1 MPWASLAAMST
12 SEKTGRA
19 WVAAIV
25 TTVFVVLLLAGCGLL
40 REVLEDQD
48 ITSLQ
53 RPDNVLGT
61 YFYNPMAPVG
71 VPGIVGDADFSD
83 SITQMGGGLV
93 PVVVL
98 VFLFTWAAGRAARA
112 GTSFTVLLGAW
123 LGTIL
128 GTGLGG
134 AAAFQ
139 VFVWQSDF
147 PSNSPGLQQIR
158 LDSIQNGLYWGAI
171 AGLLVGLV
179 GMLAFAASRRRATD
193 EPDLYS
199 PPPQHAASGSDP
211 DDTTSYPPPPAGADP
226 ASGTPPETVIAPKPP
241 PDYSR

>member
-1 MPWASLAAMST
+1 MST

-25 TTVFVVLLLAGCGLL
+25 ATIVVVLLLAACGFL

-48 ITSLQ
+48 ISSLQ
-53 RPDNVLGT
+53 DPDSVVAV

-71 VPGIVGDADFSD
+71 VPGIVGEADFSD

-93 PVVVL
+93 PVVIL
-98 VFLFTWAAGRAARA
+98 VFLFTWLAGRAARA
-112 GTSFTVLLGAW
+112 GSSFTVLLGAW

-158 LDSIQNGLYWGAI
+158 VDSIQSGLYWGAL

-179 GMLAFAASRRRATD
+179 AMLAFAVSRRGAA
-193 EPDLYS
+193 EPELYS
-199 PPPQHAASGSDP
+199 PPRHAGPGQGP
-211 DDTTSYPPPPAGADP
+211 DDTSYPPPRDSAEPAEP
-226 ASGTPPETVIAPKPP
+226 ASDTSPQTVIAPNPP

>member
-1 MPWASLAAMST
+1 MPT

-19 WVAAIV
+19 RVAAIV
-25 TTVFVVLLLAGCGLL
+25 TTVFVVILLAACGLF

-53 RPDNVLGT
+53 RPDSIVGT

-71 VPGIVGDADFSD
+71 VPGIVGEADFTD

-93 PVVVL
+93 PVVIL
-98 VFLFTWAAGRAARA
+98 VFLFTWLAGRAARA
-112 GTSFTVLLGAW
+112 GSSFSVLLGAW

-134 AAAFQ
+134 AASFQ

-147 PSNSPGLQQIR
+147 PSNTPGLQQIR
-158 LDSIQNGLYWGAI
+158 IDSIQNGLYWGAL

-179 GMLAFAASRRRATD
+179 GMLAFAASRRRAG
-193 EPDLYS
+193 EPPDLYS
-199 PPPQHAASGSDP
+199 PPQHRAP
-211 DDTTSYPPPPAGADP
+211 DQHPADTSSYPPPRDSAEPADP
-226 ASGTPPETVIAPKPP
+226 ASGAPPETVIAPNPP

>member
-1 MPWASLAAMST
+1 MST

-25 TTVFVVLLLAGCGLL
+25 ATIVAVLLLAACGLL

-48 ITSLQ
+48 ISSLQ
-53 RPDNVLGT
+53 DPDSVVGT

-71 VPGIVGDADFSD
+71 VPGIVGDADFTD

-93 PVVVL
+93 PVVIL
-98 VFLFTWAAGRAARA
+98 VFLFTWLAGRAAGA
-112 GTSFTVLLGAW
+112 GSSFTVLLGAW

-134 AAAFQ
+134 GAAFQ

-147 PSNSPGLQQIR
+147 DSNAPGLQQFR
-158 LDSIQNGLYWGAI
+158 MDSIQSGLYWGAL

-179 GMLAFAASRRRATD
+179 AMLAFAVSRRGPA

-199 PPPQHAASGSDP
+199 PPRHAGHGQGP
-211 DDTTSYPPPPAGADP
+211 DDTSYPPPRDSAEAAEPAQP
-226 ASGTPPETVIAPKPP
+226 ASETSPETVIAPNPP

>member
-1 MPWASLAAMST
+1 MPT

-25 TTVFVVLLLAGCGLL
+25 TTVFVVLLLAACGLL

-53 RPDNVLGT
+53 RPDSVVGT

-93 PVVVL
+93 PVVIL
-98 VFLFTWAAGRAARA
+98 VFLFTWLAGRAARA
-112 GTSFTVLLGAW
+112 GSSFSVLLGAW

-134 AAAFQ
+134 AASFQ

-147 PSNSPGLQQIR
+147 PSNAPGLQQIR
-158 LDSIQNGLYWGAI
+158 IDSIQNGLYWGAL

-179 GMLAFAASRRRATD
+179 GMLAFAASRRSAG
-193 EPDLYS
+193 EPPDLYS
-199 PPPQHAASGSDP
+199 PPQHRAPDRDP
-211 DDTTSYPPPPAGADP
+211 ADTSSFPPPPDSAEPADP
-226 ASGTPPETVIAPKPP
+226 ASGAPPETVIAPKPP